1 MSEALRPRTLDEA
14 LALRAARPEATVVAG
29 GTDLMVGVN
38 FGRTD
43 PACLL
48 DLSRIDELAAWDRD
62 ESCISVGAGVTFS
75 RIAGELDDLTALAE
89 AAATVGSPQI
99 RNRATLGGNIVTA
112 SPAGDGIAALA
123 AYEASIVV
131 ARDGRHER
139 RIPWD
144 EFFLGPKE
152 TALGADELV
161 VAAEWEPVDGP
172 GTFAKVGPRSAMV
185 IAVAS
190 VCVQL
195 DEQAHDV
202 RIALGSVGP
211 TVLRA
216 RRAEQLLAQLDWS
229 EVDERALRHLGA
241 AAAADV
247 QPIDDVRGSAA
258 YRRHAVEV
266 LVRRALAWT
275 LTARGKVAA

>member
-1 MSEALRPRTLDEA
+1 MTEALRPWTLDEA
-14 LALRAARPEATVVAG
+14 LALRAAHPDATVVAG

-38 FGRTD
+38 FGRTE
-43 PACLL
+43 PSCVL
-48 DLSRIDELAAWDRD
+48 DLSRIDELTAWARD
-62 ESCISVGAGVTFS
+62 ESVISVGARVTFS
-75 RIAGELDDLTALAE
+75 RIADELDDLTALAE

-123 AYEASIVV
+123 AYDASIVV
-131 ARDGRHER
+131 ASQGAGER
-139 RIPWD
+139 RIPWN
-144 EFFLGPKE
+144 EFFLGPKH
-152 TALGADELV
+152 TALADDELV

-172 GTFAKVGPRSAMV
+172 GTFAKIGPRSAMV

-195 DEQAHDV
+195 DEPSHDV

-216 RRAEQLLAQLDWS
+216 TRAEQLMTQVDWNTP
-229 EVDERALRHLGA
+229 DERALQQAGELA
-241 AAAADV
+241 ASDTH
-247 QPIDDVRGSAA
+247 PIDDLRGSAA
-258 YRRHAVEV
+258 YRRQAIEV
-266 LVRRALAWT
+266 LVRRALSWT
-275 LTARGKVAA
+275 LAARTGVAA

>member
-1 MSEALRPRTLDEA
+1 MTEALRPKTLEEA
-14 LALRAARPEATVVAG
+14 LALRAAHPEATVLAG

-38 FGRTD
+38 FGRAE

-48 DLSRIDELAAWDRD
+48 DLSRLGELTAWARD
-62 ESCISVGAGVTFS
+62 DNCISVGAGVTFS
-75 RIAGELDDLTALAE
+75 RISAELDDLTALAE
-89 AAATVGSPQI
+89 AASTVGSPQI

-123 AYEASIVV
+123 AYDASIVV
-131 ARDGRHER
+131 ARHARADR

-144 EFFLGPKE
+144 EFFLGPKQ
-152 TALGADELV
+152 TALADDELV

-190 VCVQL
+190 ICVQL

-216 RRAEQLLAQLDWS
+216 TRAEQLVTQLDWNDL
-229 EVDERALRHLGA
+229 DERALQEAGA
-241 AAAADV
+241 LAAADV
-247 QPIDDVRGSAA
+247 QPIDDLRGTAA
-258 YRRHAVEV
+258 YRRRAVEV

-275 LTARGKVAA
+275 LAARGKVAA

>member
-1 MSEALRPRTLDEA
+1 MTEALQPRSLDDA
-14 LALRAARPEATVVAG
+14 LALRSAHPEATVVAG

-38 FGRTD
+38 FGRTE
-43 PACLL
+43 PSCLL
-48 DLSRIDELAAWDRD
+48 DLSRIDELTAWARD
-62 ESCISVGAGVTFS
+62 ESSISVGAGVTFS
-75 RIAGELDDLTALAE
+75 RITAELDDLTALAE

-123 AYEASIVV
+123 AYDASIVV
-131 ARDGRHER
+131 ARQGQNDR

-144 EFFLGPKE
+144 EFFLGPKQ
-152 TALGADELV
+152 TALAADELV
-161 VAAEWEPVDGP
+161 VAAEWAPVEGP
-172 GTFAKVGPRSAMV
+172 GTFAKVGPRSSMV

-195 DEQAHDV
+195 DEPGHDV

-216 RRAEQLLAQLDWS
+216 TRAEQLFTQVDW
-229 EVDERALRHLGA
+229 DDPDAHALCEAGA
-241 AAAADV
+241 LAAADAH
-247 QPIDDVRGSAA
+247 PIDDLRGSTA
-258 YRRHAVEV
+258 YRRQAVEV

-275 LTARGKVAA
+275 LASRTRAAA

>member
-1 MSEALRPRTLDEA
+1 MTEALRPWTLEDA
-14 LALRAARPEATVVAG
+14 LAVRAAHPEATVVAG

-38 FGRTD
+38 FGRTE

-48 DLSRIDELAAWDRD
+48 DLSRVGELATWARD
-62 ESCISVGAGVTFS
+62 EDCTSVGAGVTFS
-75 RIAGELDDLTALAE
+75 RIAEELDDLTALAE

-123 AYEASIVV
+123 AYDASIVV
-131 ARDGRHER
+131 ARQGHRDR

-144 EFFLGPKE
+144 QFFLGPKQ
-152 TALGADELV
+152 TALAGDELV
-161 VAAEWEPVDGP
+161 LGAEWAPVDGP
-172 GTFAKVGPRSAMV
+172 GAFAKVGPRNAMV

-195 DEQAHDV
+195 DEQAHDA

-216 RRAEQLLAQLDWS
+216 TRAEQLLTELDWD
-229 EVDERALRHLGA
+229 EPGERALQQAGA
-241 AAAADV
+241 LAAADA
-247 QPIDDVRGSAA
+247 QPIDDLRGSAA
-258 YRRHAVEV
+258 YRRRAVEV
-266 LVRRALAWT
+266 LVRRALTWT
-275 LTARGKVAA
+275 LAARQRVAA

>member
-1 MSEALRPRTLDEA
+1 MTEALRPRTLDEA
-14 LALRAARPEATVVAG
+14 LALRAAHPEATVVAG

-38 FGRTD
+38 FHRTA
-43 PACLL
+43 PSCLL
-48 DLSRIDELAAWDRD
+48 DLSRVDELTAWARD
-62 ESCISVGAGVTFS
+62 ESSISVGTGVTFA
-75 RIAGELDDLTALAE
+75 RITDELDDLTALAE
-89 AAATVGSPQI
+89 ASATVGSPQI

-123 AYEASIVV
+123 AYDASIVV
-131 ARDGRHER
+131 SRHGHADR

-144 EFFLGPKE
+144 EFFLGPKQ
-152 TALGADELV
+152 TALAGDELV
-161 VAAEWEPVDGP
+161 VAAEWTPVDGP

-195 DEQAHDV
+195 DEPGHDV

-216 RRAEQLLAQLDWS
+216 TRAEQLVTQVDWDDP
-229 EVDERALRHLGA
+229 DERALREAGA
-241 AAAADV
+241 LAAADAH
-247 QPIDDVRGSAA
+247 PIDDLRGSAA
-258 YRRHAVEV
+258 YRRQAVEV
-266 LVRRALAWT
+266 LVRRALSWT
-275 LTARGKVAA
+275 LTARTKVAA

>member
-1 MSEALRPRTLDEA
+1 MTEALQPRTLDEA
-14 LALRAARPEATVVAG
+14 LALRSAHPEATVVAG

-38 FGRTD
+38 FGRTE
-43 PACLL
+43 PSCLL
-48 DLSRIDELAAWDRD
+48 DLSRVEELTAWARD
-62 ESCISVGAGVTFS
+62 GDSISVGAGVTFA
-75 RIAGELDDLTALAE
+75 RVVQELDDLTALAE
-89 AAATVGSPQI
+89 ASATVGSPQI

-123 AYEASIVV
+123 AYDASIVV
-131 ARDGRHER
+131 ARHGEQDR

-144 EFFLGPKE
+144 EFFLGPKQ
-152 TALGADELV
+152 TALAGDELV
-161 VAAEWEPVDGP
+161 VAAEWEPIGGP

-185 IAVAS
+185 IAIAS

-195 DEQAHDV
+195 DEPAHDV

-216 RRAEQLLAQLDWS
+216 TRAEQLFTQVDW
-229 EVDERALRHLGA
+229 DAPNDGALREAGA
-241 AAAADV
+241 LAAADAH
-247 QPIDDVRGSAA
+247 PIDDLRGSAA
-258 YRRHAVEV
+258 YRRQAVEV

-275 LTARGKVAA
+275 LAARTKVAA